1 MGRRGADCRSQFLPF
16 CRLPPGGVGAP
27 EGPARRR
34 ERGGGARLS
43 PARHGA
49 CPRGPVGPG
58 PASRRA
64 RQEGPGVSPA
74 CGSAF
79 GPRPVGPRTDAAR
92 PGTDL
97 PRGRPGAGL
106 GRHRATCPGR
116 RAALR
121 GRGLRPLRSSRAQ
134 RAAGPRRYVP
144 GLGLPR
150 CPPAGPPRGERG
162 RVEPPRFLW
171 AKPRETRAAAG
182 TQSLVGRRGC
192 EPGWRLAKTRPGT
205 RCRPSG
211 DGGVRPAGQRLGCR
225 SGRSHP
231 REELRRIE
239 SR

>member
-1 MGRRGADCRSQFLPF
+1 MQHLQGMPSSLEQAVQMGRRGADCRSQFLPF

-49 CPRGPVGPG
+49 CPRRPVGPG

-64 RQEGPGVSPA
+64 RQEGSGVSPA

-106 GRHRATCPGR
+106 GSPGPRARGGGR
-116 RAALR
+116 LCAGAAC
-121 GRGLRPLRSSRAQ
+121 GPSG
-134 RAAGPRRYVP
+134 AAGP
-144 GLGLPR
+144 G
-150 CPPAGPPRGERG
+150 
-162 RVEPPRFLW
+162 
-171 AKPRETRAAAG
+171 
-182 TQSLVGRRGC
+182 GRRG
-192 EPGWRLAKTRPGT
+192 
-205 RCRPSG
+205 
-211 DGGVRPAGQRLGCR
+211 PAGGWLTGPCETVLGCKTGRRLKKIYISERQRMNLQLQDYKVNDLRKGR
-225 SGRSHP
+225 SGICSQ
-231 REELRRIE
+231 EETCLKFRMWKQAE
-239 SR
+239 CSE